1 MTQARISNHNGL
13 LRRLRTTGW
22 ALAQINGSRCH
33 GRVQDRRWALNDVMA
48 EWSDFYTLI
57 GATAGTLI
65 GLIFVVVSLGADNAK
80 AGDEHRVR
88 IGVTPTLVHFAAL
101 LVSALAM
108 LAPLSNIAR
117 AVALG
122 VIGCAGLAYLVN
134 LALLASKR
142 IKDEE
147 RDTLWFGILPMAAY
161 AGFVVTGAAWAIAP
175 EYAPEIGGFASV
187 VLLVAALHNS
197 WEMTLLIVGR

>member
-1 MTQARISNHNGL
+1 M
-13 LRRLRTTGW
+13 
-22 ALAQINGSRCH
+22 
-33 GRVQDRRWALNDVMA
+33 NDVMA

-80 AGDEHRVR
+80 AGDEHRAR
-88 IGVTPTLVHFAAL
+88 IGVTPTLIHFAAL
-101 LVSALAM
+101 LVGALAM

-134 LALLASKR
+134 LALVASKR
-142 IKDEE
+142 IKD
-147 RDTLWFGILPMAAY
+147 RRRHTVVRGPADGGLCRVCGDRCRVGDR
-161 AGFVVTGAAWAIAP
+161 AGVRA
-175 EYAPEIGGFASV
+175 
-187 VLLVAALHNS
+187 
-197 WEMTLLIVGR
+197 

>member
-1 MTQARISNHNGL
+1 
-13 LRRLRTTGW
+13 
-22 ALAQINGSRCH
+22 
-33 GRVQDRRWALNDVMA
+33 LNDVMA

-80 AGDEHRVR
+80 AGDEHRAR
-88 IGVTPTLVHFAAL
+88 IGVTPTLIHFAAL
-101 LVSALAM
+101 LVGALAM

-147 RDTLWFGILPMAAY
+147 RDTLWFGVLPMAAY
-161 AGFVVTGAAWAIAP
+161 AGFLVTGVAWAIAP

-187 VLLVAALHNS
+187 ILLVAALHNS
-197 WEMTLLIVGR
+197 WEMTLIIVGR

>member
-1 MTQARISNHNGL
+1 M
-13 LRRLRTTGW
+13 
-22 ALAQINGSRCH
+22 
-33 GRVQDRRWALNDVMA
+33 NDVMA

-101 LVSALAM
+101 LVGVLAM

-147 RDTLWFGILPMAAY
+147 RDTLWFGILPMAGLCRVCGDRFRVGDR
-161 AGFVVTGAAWAIAP
+161 AGIGA
-175 EYAPEIGGFASV
+175 
-187 VLLVAALHNS
+187 
-197 WEMTLLIVGR
+197 

>member
-1 MTQARISNHNGL
+1 M
-13 LRRLRTTGW
+13 
-22 ALAQINGSRCH
+22 
-33 GRVQDRRWALNDVMA
+33 NDVMA

-65 GLIFVVVSLGADNAK
+65 GLIFVVVNLGADNAK
-80 AGDEHRVR
+80 AGDEHRVH
-88 IGVTPTLVHFAAL
+88 IGVTPTLVHFATL
-101 LVSALAM
+101 LVGALAM

-161 AGFVVTGAAWAIAP
+161 AGFVVTRSRGRSRRNTRLRLAASP
-175 EYAPEIGGFASV
+175 ASFC
-187 VLLVAALHNS
+187 LSRRCTTA
-197 WEMTLLIVGR
+197 GR